1 MADESTTSVPK
12 ERRPGHLRFML
23 KGEPILDLVSKDISS
38 RNREELLIKVAQ
50 PQTPVHFSLY
60 PKHGGLG
67 HHVTHEKYLKGNGR
81 RHTQRGVISAKRL
94 VNAFLLM
101 IAPRDDPPPRVR
113 SLVKMS
119 EDQRLTAW
127 FERALPLFIH
137 PSGDRPVKVFKG
149 VLAQLLNSLWNS
161 QECDIDFTDLVENQ
175 SKLENIREEDWIMTI
190 QEKELHHPD
199 RPMGFSEDFSSLI
212 AVLEGGLV
220 MEFDMENMA
229 VGAEI
234 IAAEFNMEG
243 YMKAAMRKSS
253 PPQLSKPG

>member
-1 MADESTTSVPK
+1 MVDESTTAPK
-12 ERRPGHLRFML
+12 ERSSSHFRFML
-23 KGEPILDLVSKDISS
+23 KGELVLDLVSKDISS
-38 RNREELLIKVAQ
+38 RNREEWLFKMAK
-50 PQTPVHFSLY
+50 PHAPVHFSLY
-60 PKHGGLG
+60 PKHGGLS
-67 HHVTHEKYLKGNGR
+67 HHVTHEEYSERDGR

-113 SLVKMS
+113 SLVKMA

-127 FERALPLFIH
+127 FERIIPRFIH
-137 PSGDRPVKVFKG
+137 PARDRPIKVFKG
-149 VLAQLLNSLWNS
+149 VLAQLFNSLWSS
-161 QECDIDFTDLVENQ
+161 QGCDIDFTDLVENQ
-175 SKLENIREEDWIMTI
+175 SQLENTREEDWIMTI

-220 MEFDMENMA
+220 MEFDMENLA
-229 VGAEI
+229 TAAEI

-243 YMKAAMRKSS
+243 YMRAAMRKSS